1 MMDRLL
7 QFSYAASVAFSQAL
21 MTFAQIR
28 ADQEALAKMTALEIK
43 AMVQPAQ
50 AKAPIGFNK
59 SSDAS

>member
-1 MMDRLL
+1 
-7 QFSYAASVAFSQAL
+7 